1 MPWLLVVWRVGV
13 GGPPLAGLLVYLWGG
28 PLAGWQVRRV
38 PVAAA
43 AAAAVVAVQFVV
55 WSPHIRLHVGVRSWH
70 CRIGE
75 LAVAVL
81 LTLVRMA
88 IL

>member
-28 PLAGWQVRRV
+28 SLAGWQVRRV

-43 AAAAVVAVQFVV
+43 AAAVVAVQCVV

-70 CRIGE
+70 CCIGE
-75 LAVAVL
+75 LAIAVL
-81 LTLVRMA
+81 LTLVMVA